1 MSSTPT
7 RLHNYTNQRRSQ
19 RVMLAVNIVVGGDS
33 QGGKMFSEEAVTSVV
48 NAHGALISLAQK
60 VVVGQTITVLNVK
73 SKAELLAEIVDVGDP
88 RGGKAEVG
96 IEFLE
101 PAPRFWRVAFPPDD
115 WSPHSPEAKHRTVS
129 PPVST
134 LKPHLPK

>member
-1 MSSTPT
+1 
-7 RLHNYTNQRRSQ
+7 
-19 RVMLAVNIVVGGDS
+19 MLAVNIVVGGDS

-73 SKAELLAEIVDVGDP
+73 SKTELLAEIVDVGDP

-115 WSPHSPEAKHRTVS
+115 WSPRSPEAKQRTVS
-129 PPVST
+129 PPIST